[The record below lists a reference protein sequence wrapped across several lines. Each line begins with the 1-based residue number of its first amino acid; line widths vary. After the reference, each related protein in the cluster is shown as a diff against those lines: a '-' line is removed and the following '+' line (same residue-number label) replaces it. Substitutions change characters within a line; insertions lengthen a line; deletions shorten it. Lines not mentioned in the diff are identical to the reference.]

1 MSAKVLLLHGPT
13 QSTGIVSVLEQDY
26 KQRTGEVGPYAPY
39 DGRANILAMALVYR
53 ACGYQVAFAGWHED
67 ADWVEANRAAFDCS
81 ITCDQHQLNTD
92 STFFGQRI
100 ANNKEKLY
108 YISLRGLQLVRQHY
122 GGDAQVFKLRC
133 DVVVDQRAATANL
146 ERLRHHPSDIAIE
159 YIRTDN
165 MFSAPDFMVM
175 GRAGV
180 QERIFEHLY
189 RNSAAGTSFHVS
201 SHVDHTFTFLTLQE
215 QGHIDQIRSMTRAVF
230 DSVVWRGIPR
240 YLQTVDPNYARFFS
254 FDSAM
259 QIAPGIKV
267 AQLVALISPD
277 VSGKEQERRPPAEL

>member
-1 MSAKVLLLHGPT
+1 MSEKVLLLHGPT
-13 QSTGIVSVLEQDY
+13 QSTGIVSVLEKEY
-26 KQRTGEVGPYAPY
+26 KERTGEIGPYAPY

-53 ACGYQVAFAGWHED
+53 ACGFKVAFAGWHED
-67 ADWVEANRAAFDCS
+67 RDWLQEHIAYFDCA
-81 ITCDQHQLNTD
+81 ITQDQHQLNTD

-108 YISLRGLQLVRQHY
+108 FISLRGLQLVRQHY
-122 GGDAQVFKLRC
+122 GDEAQVFKLRC
-133 DVVVDQRAATANL
+133 DVVVDQRAASANL
-146 ERLRHHPSDIAIE
+146 ERLRHSPRDIAIE

-165 MFSAPDFMVM
+165 MFSSPDFMVM

-180 QERIFEHLY
+180 QERIFDHLY

-201 SHVDHTFTFLTLQE
+201 SHVDHTFTYLTLQE
-215 QGHIDQIRSMTRAVF
+215 QGHIDQIRSMTRDVF

-240 YLQTVDPNYARFFS
+240 YLQTVDPAYARFFS

-259 QIAPGIKV
+259 QIHPGVTV
-267 AQLVALISPD
+267 AQLVALIAPE
-277 VSGKEQERRPPAEL
+277 VSGKEQRSA